1 MARHFA
7 RIGSA
12 MTLLDRIEGAMRDAM
27 RARDNR
33 RTQTLR
39 MAMAAAHNRKI
50 ELRRDLTDDEVVEVL
65 GRQVKQ
71 RRESIDVYRAA
82 GREDRAADE
91 QAEAAILAEFLPE
104 QLGASELE
112 SLARS
117 AITETGASSP
127 ADMGRVMGRLV
138 PQVRGRADGRVV
150 SDLVK
155 RLLAEGAG
163 A

>member
-1 MARHFA
+1 
-7 RIGSA
+7 
-12 MTLLDRIEGAMRDAM
+12 MRDAM

-50 ELRRDLTDDEVVEVL
+50 ELRRDLTDDEVVAVL

-82 GREDRAADE
+82 GREDRASDE
-91 QAEAAILAEFLPE
+91 EAEAAILAEFLPE
-104 QLGASELE
+104 QLDPTALE

-117 AITETGASSP
+117 VIAETGASSP
-127 ADMGRVMGRLV
+127 SDMGRVMGSLV
-138 PQVRGRADGRVV
+138 PQLRGRADGRVV

>member
-1 MARHFA
+1 
-7 RIGSA
+7 

-50 ELRRDLTDDEVVEVL
+50 ELRRDLTDDEIVEVL

-82 GREDRAADE
+82 GREDRASDE
-91 QAEAAILAEFLPE
+91 EAEAAILAEFLPE
-104 QLGASELE
+104 QLDPTELE

-117 AITETGASSP
+117 VIAETGASSP
-127 ADMGRVMGRLV
+127 SEMGRVMGRLV

-155 RLLAEGAG
+155 RLLAEGGG